1 MKKKM
6 NKAFMV
12 CLAATAMTA
21 GMSVSAFAQVHIG
34 GTTYNT
40 FMRQWLR
47 QKMER

>member
-34 GTTYNT
+34 IIRL
-40 FMRQWLR
+40 MRQWLR